1 MCICGY
7 NVKCRNFARNMTMD
21 IFIKNSCKW
30 KDGKTSILLIK
41 CIIVN
46 HLKELYFLEVV
57 CVTEKITICPHLCF
71 YSNFTFLE
79 FTVHK
84 SPPLSKTEHPSPQK
98 NKICDKMLPPP
109 PLQIPYWFS
118 LYPFFSCS
126 FLSIFSET
134 AASII
139 SNVRPGIVI
148 PSLTVT

>member
-109 PLQIPYWFS
+109 PLQIPYWF
-118 LYPFFSCS
+118 LKIVLAMRQRFLAFLHAGLHGGRS
-126 FLSIFSET
+126 FYF
-134 AASII
+134 
-139 SNVRPGIVI
+139 V
-148 PSLTVT
+148 